1 MLIFFVWL
9 MCNMYSLLASVEND
23 GDISIGGSVGE
34 GIGNKDESGHRVLET
49 ALGGIVCTDQTMT
62 SKDDRTQP
70 WPKCKML
77 PSIHGNSLLRQIQR
91 IR

>member
-1 MLIFFVWL
+1 MIRLK
-9 MCNMYSLLASVEND
+9 MECPET
-23 GDISIGGSVGE
+23 GGKISTEGSVGE

-49 ALGGIVCTDQTMT
+49 APGGIVCTDQTMT

-91 IR
+91 IRF